1 MQAFELSQQLD
12 LLIKAIK
19 DGDFNAYDNAVVRDN
34 MLPHYLYSNMFYP
47 VHVACEFGRLD
58 ILKHMVEVIKV
69 NLDVRCNI
77 TGYTPIMYA
86 CQTGQIH
93 IVEYLSKSHVGAD
106 LTAKATLQRRDDY
119 QTMMR
124 YEDDHS
130 DTEGDDNGT
139 AVSVPAGRD
148 AVDILVDSKQ

>member
-1 MQAFELSQQLD
+1 M
-12 LLIKAIK
+12 IKAIK
-19 DGDFNAYDNAVVRDN
+19 DGDFNAYDNAVMRDN

-86 CQTGQIH
+86 C
-93 IVEYLSKSHVGAD
+93 
-106 LTAKATLQRRDDY
+106 
-119 QTMMR
+119 
-124 YEDDHS
+124 
-130 DTEGDDNGT
+130 
-139 AVSVPAGRD
+139 
-148 AVDILVDSKQ
+148 